1 MRNDAAGWV
10 LMEAVL
16 LTFIVL
22 AVAAAIGIFMRT
34 ALVQEHAA
42 ARMEAAFLVREQLSV
57 WEAALDQGQPPRS
70 SVTEVRTNN
79 RTYQIETSVTR
90 AEIFYDVHLR
100 LSWQVLGREED
111 VEYVRR
117 LRQHGRTNP

>member
-1 MRNDAAGWV
+1 
-10 LMEAVL
+10 
-16 LTFIVL
+16 
-22 AVAAAIGIFMRT
+22 
-34 ALVQEHAA
+34 
-42 ARMEAAFLVREQLSV
+42 MEAAFLVREQLSV